1 MPPGGVRDPVP
12 GRSGQDGCFRGFW
25 RPPAEWFDAGYSIPP
40 WGPDFRDFPGGAG
53 GPGRPGVS
61 RIGELLNTVPGV
73 HPGRAPGGVRRSL
86 GTLGPAGADS
96 GGPLDGDRRSGSP
109 HSRLAGY
116 SYGYAIAMS
125 QT

>member
-73 HPGRAPGGVRRSL
+73 HPGRAPGGGPEVPGDPGAGWRRFWRSPGRGPEVRV
-86 GTLGPAGADS
+86 TP
-96 GGPLDGDRRSGSP
+96 
-109 HSRLAGY
+109 
-116 SYGYAIAMS
+116 
-125 QT
+125 Q